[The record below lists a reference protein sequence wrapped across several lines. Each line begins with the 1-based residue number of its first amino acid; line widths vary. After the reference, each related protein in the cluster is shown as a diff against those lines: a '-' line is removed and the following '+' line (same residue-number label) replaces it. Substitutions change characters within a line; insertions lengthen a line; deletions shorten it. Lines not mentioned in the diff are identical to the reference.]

1 MTQRFR
7 SILCPA
13 MALGFLASCTSGVS
27 EPEGWTRPGALMVS
41 GWTGSVHWDP
51 GQGSG
56 LAWERQPGPDDLTA
70 EEVLVAP
77 DTVEA
82 GEAFQVTTY
91 TIGPGGCWR
100 SDGQTVS
107 TNERIVVLRPHDS
120 HSGAEIC
127 TDALFFLAHGST
139 LVLTEAGEWTLRVEG
154 RRLRLAEPL
163 WEEPVSATRTI
174 IVR

>member
-1 MTQRFR
+1 MV
-7 SILCPA
+7 
-13 MALGFLASCTSGVS
+13 LGLLASCTSDVS
-27 EPEGWTRPGALMVS
+27 RPEGWSKPGVLMVS

-56 LAWERQPGPDDLTA
+56 LVWERQPGPDDLTA

-82 GEAFQVTTY
+82 REAFQVTTY
-91 TIGPGGCWR
+91 TVGPSGCWR

-120 HSGAEIC
+120 HSGSEIC

-139 LVLTEAGEWTLRVEG
+139 LVLTEAGEWTLRVDG
-154 RRLRLAEPL
+154 RRLRLVEPL
-163 WEEPVSATRTI
+163 WEEPVSATKTI

>member
-1 MTQRFR
+1 
-7 SILCPA
+7 
-13 MALGFLASCTSGVS
+13 
-27 EPEGWTRPGALMVS
+27 MVS

-56 LAWERQPGPDDLTA
+56 LVWERQPGPDDLTA

-91 TIGPGGCWR
+91 TVGPSGCWR

-120 HSGAEIC
+120 HSGSEIC

-139 LVLTEAGEWTLRVEG
+139 LVLTEAGEWTLRVDG
-154 RRLRLAEPL
+154 RRLRLTEPM

>member
-1 MTQRFR
+1 MTRFR

-13 MALGFLASCTSGVS
+13 VAVGILTSCTSDVS
-27 EPEGWTRPGALMVS
+27 GPEGWTRPGALVVS
-41 GWTGSVHWDP
+41 GWTGSVP
-51 GQGSG
+51 LNFGQGSG

-91 TIGPGGCWR
+91 TVGPGGCWR

-107 TNERIVVLRPHDS
+107 TTERTVVLRPHDS
-120 HSGAEIC
+120 HSGAEVC
-127 TDALFFLAHGST
+127 TAALFFLDHGST
-139 LVLTEAGEWTLRVEG
+139 LVLTETGEWTLRVEG
-154 RRLRLAEPL
+154 RRLSLAEPL
-163 WEEPVSATRTI
+163 FEEPASATRTI